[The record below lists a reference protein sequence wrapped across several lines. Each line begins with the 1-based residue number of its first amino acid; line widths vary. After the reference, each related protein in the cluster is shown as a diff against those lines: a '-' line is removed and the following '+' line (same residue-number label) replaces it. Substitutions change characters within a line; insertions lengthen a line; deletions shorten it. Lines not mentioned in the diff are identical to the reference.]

1 MLRRSVAILLIV
13 NIFSGC
19 MATNSMPSP
28 DYYRSYAAGAT
39 TDNVIGAI
47 AIVSGATIIASIAYL
62 TSRSNRR

>member
-1 MLRRSVAILLIV
+1 
-13 NIFSGC
+13 
-19 MATNSMPSP
+19 MATNSMSSP